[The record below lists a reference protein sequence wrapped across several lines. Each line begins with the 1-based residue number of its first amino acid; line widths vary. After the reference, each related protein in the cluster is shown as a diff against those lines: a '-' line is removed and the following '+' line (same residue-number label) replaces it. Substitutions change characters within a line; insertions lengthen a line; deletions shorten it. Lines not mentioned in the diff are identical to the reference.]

1 MGPAPS
7 QNPSG
12 LSPDK
17 GSVNANSRNLGITAG
32 MQVLQ
37 VIELAIR
44 NSNYITNQA
53 TTVITEGS
61 TGKSEANGTANT
73 KSFSWYLPIMTV
85 EQLGYDNKRNDY
97 AFRVKYTIIPYTPQD
112 FQSQYFVQPKFRG
125 VVKSYPYWFTGQ
137 NTAVLDYKANFN
149 HLYTQTV
156 SGSSVETSALATSK
170 KGFLYSTR
178 ELSFVQ
184 PQARSTESSQGAA
197 GRANEVAANAA
208 EYLYNPANNGEG
220 EISIVGDPAWFQ
232 QGSAVGD
239 IDPKN
244 INFNPFNPDGAI
256 NFDTNDVLFE
266 IVWQRPED
274 YELGTGLADPYSRTQ
289 NIFGDRQPRQSVI
302 YRATNI
308 VSEFRNG
315 RFVQKV
321 KGTLYRYQVPGPT
334 ASNAADT
341 SNAADAGSLRADEN
355 QSQAEVNRLLRQ
367 GSPRLV
373 LRADN
378 NQSQAEVN
386 RLLRRADKPAA
397 TLSSSAVPSAR
408 LAPVAQADISL
419 LGSGEFSAFTGAA
432 ADTVSSLPPAKPVTS
447 NGQVIDRTAQA
458 ATTRIIG
465 RAVTPSQN
473 APQKGSRD
481 Y

>member
-1 MGPAPS
+1 
-7 QNPSG
+7 
-12 LSPDK
+12 
-17 GSVNANSRNLGITAG
+17 
-32 MQVLQ
+32 
-37 VIELAIR
+37 
-44 NSNYITNQA
+44 
-53 TTVITEGS
+53 
-61 TGKSEANGTANT
+61 
-73 KSFSWYLPIMTV
+73 MTV
-85 EQLGYDNKRNDY
+85 EQLGYDNQRNDY
-97 AFRVKYTIIPYTPQD
+97 AFRVIYTIVPYTPQD

-156 SGSSVETSALATSK
+156 SGSSVETSALATSRK
-170 KGFLYSTR
+170 NVLFSTR

-184 PQARSTESSQGAA
+184 PQARSTESSQGAD

-208 EYLYNPANNGEG
+208 EYLYNPASNGEG

-239 IDPKN
+239 IDPNN
-244 INFNPFNPDGAI
+244 INFDPFNPDGTI

-274 YELGTGLADPYSRTQ
+274 YDLGTGLADPYSRTQ

-321 KGTLYRYQVPGPT
+321 KGTLYQYRVPGP
-334 ASNAADT
+334 AAGNAA
-341 SNAADAGSLRADEN
+341 SGGAADASSLRADEN

-367 GSPRLV
+367 GSPRLG
-373 LRADN
+373 LTAN
-378 NQSQAEVN
+378 ENQSQAEVN
-386 RLLRRADKPAA
+386 RLLRRANKPAA
-397 TLSSSAVPSAR
+397 ALSSSAVPSAR

-419 LGSGEFSAFTGAA
+419 LGSGEFSAFIGAA
-432 ADTVSSLPPAKPVTS
+432 ADTVSSLPPANPVTS
-447 NGQVIDRTAQA
+447 NGQDIDRTAQA

-465 RAVTPSQN
+465 RVVAPSQN
-473 APQKGSRD
+473 VPQKGSRD